1 MPISFIFLHLKII
14 KLLWLDVPFLSVFF
28 FFFCIFIEGPISA
41 TGPRQKRKRWKLY
54 LPYLVFPIL
63 PCMTNWLTSLYDKLV
78 LISFFFCSLIHALN
92 TSWILCILFS
102 SSPIKSHLHIFDL
115 AGKKVWI
122 TLVFCCYFSWAEIKE
137 MLSIALRDL
146 RFSSAVVHQVRDFF
160 FTCWY
165 LIILF
170 HH

>member
-1 MPISFIFLHLKII
+1 LHLKII

-78 LISFFFCSLIHALN
+78 LISFFFLLAYSCIKYFMDLMRTLLQFSYKVTSSHIWFSREESLDNSSILLLLFMSRNKGNVVYSITWLAL
-92 TSWILCILFS
+92 
-102 SSPIKSHLHIFDL
+102 
-115 AGKKVWI
+115 
-122 TLVFCCYFSWAEIKE
+122 
-137 MLSIALRDL
+137 
-146 RFSSAVVHQVRDFF
+146 
-160 FTCWY
+160 
-165 LIILF
+165 
-170 HH
+170 